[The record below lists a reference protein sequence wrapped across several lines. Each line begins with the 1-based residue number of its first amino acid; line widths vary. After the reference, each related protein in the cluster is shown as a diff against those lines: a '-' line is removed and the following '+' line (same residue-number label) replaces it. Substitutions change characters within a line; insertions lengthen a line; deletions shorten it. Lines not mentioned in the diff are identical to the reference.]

1 MAFERIRIHNQ
12 NLDDGV
18 RRIEANSDICE
29 TEKKDLMEFI
39 RLGKLGKINKR
50 KKHTDSR
57 CMKYLDIL
65 RIPLAYF
72 KKDCTEITI
81 EEMEKFDECLS
92 NDEIRNKRT
101 GKTLAQNTKVEI
113 RKLFKVYL
121 RWKLREDPLKYQKLT
136 DWLDTTYKSK
146 TPEYLSEEE
155 IISLLDG
162 CKNDTERFIVCVL
175 FDSGARI
182 EEFINI
188 RWEDVTEPTTDF
200 PYYMFDFKEEYSK
213 TKGRKI
219 GMYWLKS
226 ETVIRKYLKG
236 LKSTKK
242 DEQLFS
248 GSYDNT
254 RKFLKRLG
262 WRVLNRN
269 VHPHLFRH
277 ASATYYASR
286 LNRQEL
292 CIRYAWS
299 FTSSMPDLY
308 IARAGLDQR
317 KIMETF
323 KSEGMQKF
331 REENDELK
339 TQMIELHSK
348 LKLLEVF
355 KEKSVEQISQIYEEL
370 KELKQL
376 QIMQKELIN
385 NS

>member
-18 RRIEANSDICE
+18 RRIESNSDICE

-175 FDSGARI
+175 FDC
-182 EEFINI
+182 
-188 RWEDVTEPTTDF
+188 
-200 PYYMFDFKEEYSK
+200 KEEYSK

-323 KSEGMQKF
+323 KSE
-331 REENDELK
+331 
-339 TQMIELHSK
+339 
-348 LKLLEVF
+348 
-355 KEKSVEQISQIYEEL
+355 
-370 KELKQL
+370 
-376 QIMQKELIN
+376 
-385 NS
+385 